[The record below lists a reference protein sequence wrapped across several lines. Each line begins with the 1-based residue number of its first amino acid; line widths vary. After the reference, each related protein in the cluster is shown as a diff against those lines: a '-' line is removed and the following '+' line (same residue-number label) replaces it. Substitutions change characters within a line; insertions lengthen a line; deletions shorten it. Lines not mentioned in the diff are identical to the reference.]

1 MRSSKVVWVNDL
13 IMHVLKE
20 GTRLFEGTGR
30 ENDWVVYHD
39 ALSAWWDPHAQALM
53 KRCGFENRQ
62 IRAYGST
69 ALQIL
74 Q

>member
-30 ENDWVVYHD
+30 ESDWVVYHD
-39 ALSAWWDPHAQALM
+39 ALSAW
-53 KRCGFENRQ
+53 
-62 IRAYGST
+62 
-69 ALQIL
+69 
-74 Q
+74 